1 MPLYVRFG
9 DGSYRDYIDIS
20 PEEFYAR
27 LRATKEQPRSSQ
39 PSPGDFA
46 RAVDDLASY
55 ERVLVLSISA
65 GLSGTYKSARTAAE
79 ADPSQRTRA
88 FDSGFVSGAIV
99 LLAEA
104 IQRRLARGTDDE
116 EIAELVARFRREA
129 RFVFTL
135 DTLEYLVRGGR
146 AGRATAFAGA
156 LVSIK
161 PILEVAEGEIVP
173 VGRVRGRARSLSEL
187 AQRFDRETEDDASVH
202 VGLVHA
208 DAEPELEELAARLRA
223 TRPAVS
229 LEFRGTFGPVLGTNA
244 GPGALAVFWFRDAG

>member
-1 MPLYVRFG
+1 M
-9 DGSYRDYIDIS
+9 
-20 PEEFYAR
+20 
-27 LRATKEQPRSSQ
+27 
-39 PSPGDFA
+39 
-46 RAVDDLASY
+46 
-55 ERVLVLSISA
+55 
-65 GLSGTYKSARTAAE
+65 
-79 ADPSQRTRA
+79 
-88 FDSGFVSGAIV
+88 
-99 LLAEA
+99 
-104 IQRRLARGTDDE
+104 
-116 EIAELVARFRREA
+116 
-129 RFVFTL
+129 FTL

-187 AQRFDRETEDDASVH
+187 AQRFDRETEDDASVR

-229 LEFRGTFGPVLGTNA
+229 HEFRGTFGPVLGTNA
-244 GPGALAVFWFRDAG
+244 GPGALAVCWFRDAG